1 MEENKENKEKKKLT
15 YEQLNEI
22 ANQLMQENMKL
33 KQKCQELYMADT
45 IKRLE
50 FLFKV
55 VESTYPF
62 NAEFRDTC
70 AKEIIEL
77 MTPVQEKKEDKK
89 SE

>member
-1 MEENKENKEKKKLT
+1 MEENKEKNKLT
-15 YEQLNEI
+15 YEQLNEV
-22 ANQLMQENMKL
+22 ANQLVQENMRL

-62 NAEFRDTC
+62 SAEFRDTC

-77 MTPVQEKKEDKK
+77 MTPVQENKEDKE

>member
-1 MEENKENKEKKKLT
+1 MEENKEKKKLT

-50 FLFKV
+50 FLFKA

-62 NAEFRDTC
+62 DKEFRDTC
-70 AKEIIEL
+70 AAEIKEL
-77 MTPVQEKKEDKK
+77 MTPVQEEETKASK
-89 SE
+89 

>member
-1 MEENKENKEKKKLT
+1 MEENREKKKLT
-15 YEQLNEI
+15 YEQLNEV
-22 ANQLMQENMKL
+22 ANQLAQENMKL

-62 NAEFRDTC
+62 DKKFRDTC
-70 AKEIIEL
+70 ANEIKEL
-77 MTPVQEKKEDKK
+77 MTPVQENKEDKK

>member
-62 NAEFRDTC
+62 DKEFRDTC
-70 AKEIIEL
+70 AAEIKEL
-77 MTPVQEKKEDKK
+77 MTPIQEEENKESK
-89 SE
+89 

>member
-1 MEENKENKEKKKLT
+1 MEENREKKKLT
-15 YEQLNEI
+15 YEQLNEV
-22 ANQLMQENMKL
+22 ANQLAQENMKL

-70 AKEIIEL
+70 AKEL
-77 MTPVQEKKEDKK
+77 MTPVQENKEDKE

>member
-1 MEENKENKEKKKLT
+1 MEENKANKEKKKLT

-55 VESTYPF
+55 VEPTNPYKKKV
-62 NAEFRDTC
+62 RDTC
-70 AKEIIEL
+70 ADEIIEL
-77 MTPVQEKKEDKK
+77 ITPVQEKKNKESK
-89 SE
+89 

>member
-1 MEENKENKEKKKLT
+1 MEENREKKKLT
-15 YEQLNEI
+15 YEQLNEV
-22 ANQLMQENMKL
+22 ANQLAQENMKL

-62 NAEFRDTC
+62 DKEFRDTC
-70 AKEIIEL
+70 ANEIKEL
-77 MTPVQEKKEDKK
+77 MTPVQENKEDKK

>member
-1 MEENKENKEKKKLT
+1 MEDNKEKKKLT
-15 YEQLNEI
+15 YEQLNEV
-22 ANQLMQENMKL
+22 ANQLVQENMKL
-33 KQKCQELYMADT
+33 KQKCQELYIADT

-62 NAEFRDTC
+62 SAEFRDTC
-70 AKEIIEL
+70 AKEIKEF
-77 MTPVQEKKEDKK
+77 MTPVQENKEDKE

>member
-62 NAEFRDTC
+62 DKEFRDTC
-70 AKEIIEL
+70 ANEIKEL
-77 MTPVQEKKEDKK
+77 MTPVQEKEENKESK
-89 SE
+89 